1 MNFSFKSFADGSFDY
16 DRATKKHT
24 SINLH
29 REDVDIGRWKITI
42 EDIDK
47 LKAYPH
53 AEVVR
58 INGLCQ
64 DTFEYFI
71 STYGKQLKAIS
82 FSNLKFVEDLSLL
95 GTLPELEYVHLFA
108 NQKATALWDMSG
120 NTSLTGLCIEDFT
133 KLTSIKGLETAPAL
147 KEFDFGNT
155 MWLTTVID
163 SLMPVSNMKIER
175 LVFSGRAIADNDLS
189 FLETLTHL
197 KEFDFPTNMLTTEQI
212 AWIVANFP
220 QMEGYALK
228 AKLNCELL
236 ESNENK
242 VLVPHAMIV
251 GKRKPSLKVE
261 GNEEKIQKYV
271 DSFEKLKA
279 KYKGVPYKVAFPS

>member
-1 MNFSFKSFADGSFDY
+1 MDFSFKSFVDGSFDY
-16 DRATKKHT
+16 DLATKKHT

-29 REDVDIGRWKITI
+29 REDVDIGRWVITT

-95 GTLPELEYVHLFA
+95 GTLPELEYVRLFA

-133 KLTSIKGLETAPAL
+133 QLTSIKGIETAPAL

-163 SLMPVSNMKIER
+163 SLMPLSKTKNER
-175 LVFSGRAIADNDLS
+175 LAYNGRAIADNELS
-189 FLETLTHL
+189 FLEALPNL
-197 KEFDFPTNMLTTEQI
+197 KEFNFPTNILTTEQV

-220 QMEGYALK
+220 HVEGYALK
-228 AKLNCELL
+228 AKRDCMNLD
-236 ESNENK
+236 SNENK
-242 VLVPHAMIV
+242 TLVPHAMII
-251 GKRKPSLKVE
+251 GKRKPSLKVK
-261 GNEEKIQKYV
+261 GNEEKIQRYV
-271 DSFEKLKA
+271 DSFEKLKN
-279 KYKGVPYKVAFPS
+279 KYKGMPYKVAFPS